1 MNLHFVVNGLIKYLS
16 NIINLSSEANEHILS
31 ISKQIKLEKGDLL
44 ISQGNKV
51 NSIYFIEDGCMR
63 SFSRDENG
71 KEATLC
77 FGNKNSL
84 ISDFRTIHN
93 NQLSGLTV
101 ECVKKASIIQL
112 KSVDFYCSLE
122 RFPELDLLHR
132 KHLELRVSDLEKRIL
147 GQLILPASVRYE
159 KFLKYYSEIEPLVP
173 NYCIASFLGITQE
186 SLSRIRLK
194 NSK

>member
-1 MNLHFVVNGLIKYLS
+1 
-16 NIINLSSEANEHILS
+16 
-31 ISKQIKLEKGDLL
+31 
-44 ISQGNKV
+44 
-51 NSIYFIEDGCMR
+51 MR

-77 FGNKNSL
+77 FGIKNSL
-84 ISDFRTIHN
+84 ISDFRSIHN
-93 NQLSGLTV
+93 NQLSGLTI

-112 KSVDFYCSLE
+112 KSVDFYRALE
-122 RFPELDLLHR
+122 RFPELDLVHR

-147 GQLILPASVRYE
+147 GQLILPASARYE

-194 NSK
+194 SCEFEVRCERSRVFRDVKDVFELEAKRIKSSGKTRSIDCYGKVLPDVDAFAYSSKQQQQQQN

>member
-1 MNLHFVVNGLIKYLS
+1 MNGLIKYLS

-51 NSIYFIEDGCMR
+51 NSIYFIEEGCMR
-63 SFSRDENG
+63 SFSRAENG

-77 FGNKNSL
+77 FGIKNSL

-93 NQLSGLTV
+93 NQLSGLTI

-112 KSVDFYCSLE
+112 KSVDFYRALE
-122 RFPELDLLHR
+122 RFPELDVVHR

-159 KFLKYYSEIEPLVP
+159 KFLKYYSEIEHLVP
-173 NYCIASFLGITQE
+173 NYCIASFLGLTKE
-186 SLSRIRLK
+186 SLSRIRMERIK
-194 NSK
+194 

>member
-1 MNLHFVVNGLIKYLS
+1 MNGLIKYIS

-31 ISKQIKLEKGDLL
+31 VSKQIKLEKGDLL
-44 ISQGNKV
+44 IGQDNKV
-51 NSIYFIEDGCMR
+51 DSIYFIEEGCMR

-77 FGNKNSL
+77 FGVKNSL
-84 ISDFRTIHN
+84 ISNFRTIHN

-112 KSVDFYCSLE
+112 KSVDFYHALE
-122 RFPELDLLHR
+122 RFPELDVVHR

-147 GQLILPASVRYE
+147 DQLMLPASDRYE

-186 SLSRIRLK
+186 SLSRIRMEK
-194 NSK
+194 SK

>member
-1 MNLHFVVNGLIKYLS
+1 MKHHFIMNGLIKYLS
-16 NIINLSSEANEHILS
+16 NIINLSSAANEHILS

-44 ISQGNKV
+44 ISQGSKV
-51 NSIYFIEDGCMR
+51 NSIYFIEEGCMR
-63 SFSRDENG
+63 SFSRNQNG

-77 FGNKNSL
+77 FGIKNSL

-93 NQLSGLTV
+93 NQLSQLTV

-112 KSVDFYCSLE
+112 KSVDFYRALE
-122 RFPELDLLHR
+122 RFPELDVVHR

-147 GQLILPASVRYE
+147 GQLILPASARYE

-173 NYCIASFLGITQE
+173 NYWIASFLGITQE
-186 SLSRIRLK
+186 TLSRIRMVK
-194 NSK
+194 SK